1 MLRRTL
7 TTLGLCAG
15 ALGFEGLE
23 AHARTLRTQ
32 QASTCIPIGEED
44 SIGVYLLS
52 RVATFAVNPDSEYN
66 AVRILYQ
73 LPLVSAGEISLVTDE
88 KICGKAA
95 TAYAAALTGKGSGL
109 SGRVLVAKL
118 GAGGA
123 LRYVVLDPYF
133 AYDST
138 RKSYVHLVMDSTFNM
153 LHTFP

>member
-1 MLRRTL
+1 MFRPILATL
-7 TTLGLCAG
+7 AACAASLGL
-15 ALGFEGLE
+15 LGREPP
-23 AHARTLRTQ
+23 AHALPIQ
-32 QASTCIPIGEED
+32 HGSTCIPIAEED

-52 RVATFAVNPDSEYN
+52 RVATFTVNPDSEYN

-73 LPLVSAGEISLVTDE
+73 LPLVNAGQISLVKDDR
-88 KICGKAA
+88 ICNRAA

-109 SGRVLVAKL
+109 SGRVLVAKI
-118 GAGGA
+118 GTGGA

-138 RKSYVHLVMDSTFNM
+138 AKSYVHLVMDSKFTV

>member
-95 TAYAAALTGKGSGL
+95 TAYAAALTDKGSGL

-118 GAGGA
+118 GTGGA

-133 AYDST
+133 AYDSI
-138 RKSYVHLVMDSTFNM
+138 RKSYVHLVMNSTFNM